1 MDHRTIVSFFTCQ
14 LVWVNRY
21 HSAIFRSFLTLTPK
35 SMIVNSEI
43 PDRYPRNP
51 SVFSFKSM
59 THYLCLYRFSD
70 KVVSNAKEENFYV
83 KNQRGITP

>member
-1 MDHRTIVSFFTCQ
+1 
-14 LVWVNRY
+14 
-21 HSAIFRSFLTLTPK
+21 
-35 SMIVNSEI
+35 MIVNSEI

-83 KNQRGITP
+83 KNQRGVTP